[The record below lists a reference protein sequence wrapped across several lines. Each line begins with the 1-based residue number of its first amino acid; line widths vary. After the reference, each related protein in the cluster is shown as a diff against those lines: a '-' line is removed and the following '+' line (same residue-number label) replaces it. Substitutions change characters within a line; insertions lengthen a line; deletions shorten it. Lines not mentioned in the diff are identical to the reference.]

1 MTQTHTRAADRT
13 PSGDP
18 AHDGGAPEQ
27 DEQTRERATGHGAA
41 TASTPGAQRRVLVVE
56 DDLTIVEAIAARLR
70 AEGFLVQTAADGPA
84 AVETAASW
92 HPDLLVL
99 DVMLPGFDGL
109 EVCRR
114 VQAQRPVP
122 VLMLTARDD
131 ETDMLVGLGVG
142 ADDYM
147 TKPFSMR
154 ELVARTHVLLR
165 RVERATVAA
174 TTPRPGSV
182 RLGDLEIDRTQ
193 RRVRAAGKDVH
204 LTPTEFD
211 LLMCLARSPRAVLT
225 REQLLAEV
233 WDWADASGTRTVDS
247 HVKALR
253 RKIGAERI
261 RTVHGV
267 GYALETPP
275 GFAAEPPVARQAP
288 VEG

>member
-1 MTQTHTRAADRT
+1 MEQTHTSQTGTAV
-13 PSGDP
+13 
-18 AHDGGAPEQ
+18 APG
-27 DEQTRERATGHGAA
+27 T
-41 TASTPGAQRRVLVVE
+41 QRRVLVVE
-56 DDLTIVEAIAARLR
+56 DDTTIVEAISARLR
-70 AEGFLVQTAADGPA
+70 AEGFLVQTATDGPA
-84 AVETAASW
+84 AVDAAEAW
-92 HPDLLVL
+92 QPDLMVL
-99 DVMLPGFDGL
+99 DIMLPGFDGL

-154 ELVARTHVLLR
+154 ELAARSTR
-165 RVERATVAA
+165 RSSTCTRS
-174 TTPRPGSV
+174 GIL
-182 RLGDLEIDRTQ
+182 RLGELEIDHAQ
-193 RRVRAAGKDVH
+193 RRVRVRGEDVH

-211 LLMCLARSPRAVLT
+211 LLVCLANTPRAVLS

-247 HVKALR
+247 HIKALR

-267 GYALETPP
+267 GYALETP
-275 GFAAEPPVARQAP
+275 AP
-288 VEG
+288 